1 MPTISP
7 FKLALLATTALIVFS
22 SAASYAQT
30 PTEKSTIS
38 APATDPAAKADP
50 DMAKVLAALDALG
63 PKPIE
68 TLTPSEARKQYSAT
82 DAVKKVIK
90 DEKLDVDPHQGL
102 SISNSHFAD
111 MGNLRLRY
119 YTPDKATKDSNLP
132 VIAYYRG
139 GGFVIADL
147 DTYDA
152 SASAIARKAN
162 AIVVSV
168 DYPLAPEHKFPAAHD
183 EAIEAYK
190 YILKNAK
197 GWGGDPA
204 QIAIVG
210 ESAGGNLAIN
220 TAIAARDQKLI
231 APMAVIAVY
240 PVATTTVDTPS
251 KKEQAAAKPLNT
263 PMLAWFFDKVLN
275 NESEKQDTRLNL
287 VAAELKGLPPITIIN
302 AEIDPLRS
310 DGDMLTE
317 KLKAAGNDV
326 TQQVYTGV
334 THEFFGMD
342 AVVTKAR
349 EAQDFAVTQLRKG
362 LETSSATVGNA
373 PRKQ

>member
-1 MPTISP
+1 MPS
-7 FKLALLATTALIVFS
+7 KLILLTTVAAFAVTGSAL
-22 SAASYAQT
+22 AQT
-30 PTEKSTIS
+30 AAPPASTS
-38 APATDPAAKADP
+38 ANMPVAKADP
-50 DMAKVLAALDALG
+50 DMAKVLAALKALD

-68 TLTPSEARKQYSAT
+68 TLAPSEARKQYSAT

-90 DEKLDVDPHQGL
+90 DEKLSVNPHAGL

-119 YTPDKATKDSNLP
+119 YTPENATKESNLP

-139 GGFVIADL
+139 GGWVIADL

-162 AIVVSV
+162 AIVVSI
-168 DYPLAPEHKFPAAHD
+168 DYPMAPEHKFPAAHD

-204 QIAIVG
+204 KIAIVG
-210 ESAGGNLAIN
+210 ESAGGNLAVN
-220 TAIAARDQKLI
+220 TAIAARDQKLT
-231 APMAVIAVY
+231 APVAVISVY
-240 PVATTTVDTPS
+240 PVATTTMDTPS
-251 KKEQAAAKPLNT
+251 KQEEAAAKPLNT
-263 PMLAWFFDKVLN
+263 PMLGWFFDKVLN
-275 NESEKQDTRLNL
+275 NDGEKQDPRLNL
-287 VAAELKGLPPITIIN
+287 VAADLQGLPPTTIIN

-317 KLKAAGNDV
+317 KMKAAGNEV
-326 TQQVYTGV
+326 THKTYPGV

-342 AVVTKAR
+342 AVVAKAK
-349 EAQDFAVTQLRKG
+349 EAQDFAVLQLQKG
-362 LETSSATVGNA
+362 FGASSSTIGTA
-373 PRKQ
+373 PVK